1 MCLIGVGLQSIN
13 IFCSLM
19 DLDQG
24 LATNVYYALK
34 TSTNK
39 AIFDIVI
46 LKTILKEKEKNTKAE
61 NEPSHLTVSG
71 ENME

>member
-1 MCLIGVGLQSIN
+1 
-13 IFCSLM
+13 
-19 DLDQG
+19 
-24 LATNVYYALK
+24 LK
-34 TSTNK
+34 TSTSK

-46 LKTILKEKEKNTKAE
+46 LKTILKEKEKNTKAG